1 MDIDEKIR
9 IILVDDQR
17 MMCAALRALF
27 RSQPDMEV
35 VGEAEDSTT
44 AIQLAYELKP
54 DVILIDV
61 NMSGINSIDTTRQIS
76 QEFPNIKIVALSIYP
91 RKAFIAE
98 MLRAGVSGYV
108 LKNHIFSE
116 LLKAIKAVMADEIY
130 LCPKTTSV
138 IVGDYVQSRSGGGG
152 SPDEPLTDRERKVLE
167 LLSDGKSSKEI
178 AGIIDM
184 SVKTVDARRR
194 RIMQKLNVESV
205 AELVKF
211 AIRSGIT
218 SI

>member
-1 MDIDEKIR
+1 MQKFR
-9 IILVDDQR
+9 IILVGDHR
-17 MMCAALRALF
+17 IMCDGLRALF

-35 VGEAEDSTT
+35 VGEAEDEAT
-44 AIQLAYELKP
+44 AIRLAHELKP
-54 DVILIDV
+54 DVVVIDI
-61 NMSGINSIDTTRQIS
+61 NISGANGIRTTRHIS
-76 QEFPNIKIVALSIYP
+76 QEAPGIKIVVLSMYP
-91 RKAFIAE
+91 KKAFVAE
-98 MLRAGVSGYV
+98 MLRAGASGYV
-108 LKNHIFSE
+108 LKNHTFSE
-116 LLKAIKAVMADEIY
+116 LIKAINTVMADEIY

-138 IVGDYVQSRSGGGG
+138 VVGDYIQSRSGGGG
-152 SPDEPLTDRERKVLE
+152 SSDEPLTDKERKVLE
-167 LLSDGKSSKEI
+167 LLADGKPSKEI
-178 AGIIDM
+178 AMLIDM